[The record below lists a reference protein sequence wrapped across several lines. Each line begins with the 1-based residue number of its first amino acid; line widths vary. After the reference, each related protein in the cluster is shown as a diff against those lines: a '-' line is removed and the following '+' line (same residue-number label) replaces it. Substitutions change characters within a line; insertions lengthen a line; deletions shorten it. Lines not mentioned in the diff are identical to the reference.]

1 MKRQAFCSGL
11 VQVHKCDR
19 SCSTFLSK
27 LRPQVAIKLT
37 IAVLSAITYVVPGWA
52 QTPPQTASP
61 DSAIPTETD
70 SDNHPSPN
78 STSNSDPANNEVAA
92 DEDAQVPAEDTT
104 STEAVPE
111 AYTLGTGDRINI
123 SIFGAPDY
131 SGEALVLPDG
141 SLNLPTAGSVEVRGL
156 TLQAAAQAIAQQYAP
171 FVNRPR
177 VTVTLVSLRPVRVG
191 IAGAVNRPG
200 SYTLSSEEQS
210 EFPTLT
216 DAIQTA
222 GGITSRANLRQ
233 IQIRRQQ
240 PGSEQVINI
249 NLWEMLQSG
258 DLSKDI
264 VLHGGDTVFIPTAE
278 ALAPADAL
286 QLGTASF
293 APDTVR
299 VYVVGEVGSPGSI
312 DVPANTP
319 LNQAILAAGGF
330 NQLRAEADSVK
341 LVRLNPDGTVS
352 QQTVSVEFDQ
362 DVNED
367 SNPTLQNNDVIVVG
381 RSDLANF
388 SATTEMALGPF
399 GRIISSFLGILNI
412 FN

>member
-1 MKRQAFCSGL
+1 MMRQIFCSGFI
-11 VQVHKCDR
+11 QVHKDEYTSLTR
-19 SCSTFLSK
+19 LFQWVSLQYAFRLSSK
-27 LRPQVAIKLT
+27 LGIVALST
-37 IAVLSAITYVVPGWA
+37 ILCADLAFA
-52 QTPPQTASP
+52 QTMSPAS
-61 DSAIPTETD
+61 SPT
-70 SDNHPSPN
+70 SN
-78 STSNSDPANNEVAA
+78 STSSGTPEIL
-92 DEDAQVPAEDTT
+92 
-104 STEAVPE
+104 SE
-111 AYTLGTGDRINI
+111 AYTLGTGDRISI
-123 SIFGAPDY
+123 SIFGAPEY

-141 SLNLPTAGSVEVRGL
+141 SLNLPTAGSVAVRGM
-156 TLQAAAQAIAQQYAP
+156 TLQQAAQAIAQKYAP
-171 FVNRPR
+171 FVNRPH

-200 SYTLSSEEQS
+200 SYTLSSEEKS

-216 DAIQTA
+216 DAIQSA
-222 GGITSRANLRQ
+222 GGITSRADLRQ

-240 PGSEQVINI
+240 PDAEQVIDI

-264 VLHGGDTVFIPTAE
+264 VLHGGDTIFIPTADT
-278 ALAPADAL
+278 LTPADAL

-293 APDTVR
+293 APDTVT
-299 VYVVGEVGSPGSI
+299 VYVVGEVGSPGAVN
-312 DVPANTP
+312 VPANTP
-319 LNQAILAAGGF
+319 LNQAILAAGGL
-330 NQLRAEADSVK
+330 NQLRAESDSVK

-352 QQTVSVEFDQ
+352 QQTVAVQFDQ
-362 DVNED
+362 DVNEV

-388 SATTEMALGPF
+388 AATTELALGPF

>member
-1 MKRQAFCSGL
+1 MTKQDSSPGL
-11 VQVHKCDR
+11 VRVHESDR
-19 SCSTFLSK
+19 SSSIQFSK
-27 LRPQVAIKLT
+27 LTTLTTKLAFGLT
-37 IAVLSAITYVVPGWA
+37 IAVLGIMAYASSTVA
-52 QTPPQTASP
+52 Q
-61 DSAIPTETD
+61 
-70 SDNHPSPN
+70 PSVN
-78 STSNSDPANNEVAA
+78 SEMTTVE
-92 DEDAQVPAEDTT
+92 EDAEDIESVSEGSSSNTT
-104 STEAVPE
+104 DAIPE
-111 AYTLGTGDRINI
+111 AYTLGTGDRISI

-141 SLNLPTAGSVEVRGL
+141 SLNLPTAGSVAVRGM
-156 TLQAAAQAIAQQYAP
+156 TLQQAAQAIAQQYAP
-171 FVNRPR
+171 FVNRPH

-200 SYTLSSEEQS
+200 SYTLSEEQS

-240 PGSEQVINI
+240 PGSEQVIDI

-264 VLHGGDTVFIPTAE
+264 VLHGGDTIFIPTAE

-293 APDTVR
+293 APDNVT
-299 VYVVGEVGSPGSI
+299 VYVVGEVGSPGEI
-312 DVPANTP
+312 NVPANTP
-319 LNQAILAAGGF
+319 LNQAILAAGGL
-330 NQLRAEADSVK
+330 NQLRAESDSVK

-352 QQTVSVEFDQ
+352 QQTVAVQFDQ

-388 SATTEMALGPF
+388 AATTEMALGPF

>member
-1 MKRQAFCSGL
+1 MTKQDSSPGL
-11 VQVHKCDR
+11 VRVHESDR
-19 SCSTFLSK
+19 SSSIQFSK
-27 LRPQVAIKLT
+27 LTTLTTKLAFGLT
-37 IAVLSAITYVVPGWA
+37 IAVLGIMAYASSTVA
-52 QTPPQTASP
+52 Q
-61 DSAIPTETD
+61 
-70 SDNHPSPN
+70 PSVN
-78 STSNSDPANNEVAA
+78 SEMTTVEDVE
-92 DEDAQVPAEDTT
+92 EDAEDIESVSEGSSSNTT
-104 STEAVPE
+104 DAIPE
-111 AYTLGTGDRINI
+111 AYTLGTGDRISI

-141 SLNLPTAGSVEVRGL
+141 SLNLPTAGSVAVRGM
-156 TLQAAAQAIAQQYAP
+156 TLQQAAQAIAQQYAP
-171 FVNRPR
+171 FVNRPH

-200 SYTLSSEEQS
+200 SYTLSEEQS

-240 PGSEQVINI
+240 PGSEQVIDI

-264 VLHGGDTVFIPTAE
+264 VLHGGDTIFIPTAE

-293 APDTVR
+293 APDNVT
-299 VYVVGEVGSPGSI
+299 VYVVGEVGSPGEI
-312 DVPANTP
+312 NVPANTP
-319 LNQAILAAGGF
+319 LNQAILAAGGL
-330 NQLRAEADSVK
+330 NQLRAESDSVK

-352 QQTVSVEFDQ
+352 QQTVAVQFDQ

-388 SATTEMALGPF
+388 AATTEMALGPF

>member
-1 MKRQAFCSGL
+1 LGTKSMTKQDSSPGL
-11 VQVHKCDR
+11 VRVHESDR
-19 SCSTFLSK
+19 SSSIQFSK
-27 LRPQVAIKLT
+27 LTTLTTKLAFGLT
-37 IAVLSAITYVVPGWA
+37 IAVLGIMAYASSTVA
-52 QTPPQTASP
+52 Q
-61 DSAIPTETD
+61 
-70 SDNHPSPN
+70 PSVN
-78 STSNSDPANNEVAA
+78 SEMTTVEDVE
-92 DEDAQVPAEDTT
+92 EDAEDIESVSEGSSSNTT
-104 STEAVPE
+104 DAIPE
-111 AYTLGTGDRINI
+111 AYTLGTGDRISI

-141 SLNLPTAGSVEVRGL
+141 SLNLPTAGSVAVRGM
-156 TLQAAAQAIAQQYAP
+156 TLQQAAQAIAQQYAP
-171 FVNRPR
+171 FVNRPH

-200 SYTLSSEEQS
+200 SYTLSEEQS

-240 PGSEQVINI
+240 PGSEQVIDI

-264 VLHGGDTVFIPTAE
+264 VLHGGDTIFIPTAE

-293 APDTVR
+293 APDNVT
-299 VYVVGEVGSPGSI
+299 VYVVGEVGSPGEI
-312 DVPANTP
+312 NVPANTP
-319 LNQAILAAGGF
+319 LNQAILAAGGL
-330 NQLRAEADSVK
+330 NQLRAESDSVK

-352 QQTVSVEFDQ
+352 QQTVAVQFDQ

-388 SATTEMALGPF
+388 AATTEMALGPF

>member
-1 MKRQAFCSGL
+1 MKKQSSPSSRLWQWWCRRLHWG
-11 VQVHKCDR
+11 R
-19 SCSTFLSK
+19 SSQLA
-27 LRPQVAIKLT
+27 LI
-37 IAVLSAITYVVPGWA
+37 VLSIVVCAGPALALPAVESADPSGEPT
-52 QTPPQTASP
+52 QPEGQNLPSGNRPSEP
-61 DSAIPTETD
+61 DSRVIESAESAEPAAAI
-70 SDNHPSPN
+70 
-78 STSNSDPANNEVAA
+78 
-92 DEDAQVPAEDTT
+92 
-104 STEAVPE
+104 PE

-123 SIFGAPDY
+123 AIFGAPDY

-141 SLNLPTAGSVEVRGL
+141 SLNLPTAGSVAVKGM
-156 TLQAAAQAIAQQYAP
+156 TLQEAAQAIATQYAP
-171 FVNRPR
+171 FVNRPY

-233 IQIRRQQ
+233 IQVRRQQ
-240 PGSEQVINI
+240 PGSDQVIDI

-264 VLHGGDTVFIPTAE
+264 VLHGGDTVYIPTAE
-278 ALAPADAL
+278 ALDPADAL

-293 APDTVR
+293 SPETVT
-299 VYVVGEVGSPGSI
+299 VYVVGEVKSPGTI
-312 DVPANTP
+312 NIPQNTP

-330 NQLRAEADSVK
+330 DQLRAETNSVQ

-352 QQTVSVEFDQ
+352 QQDIDVQFDQ
-362 DVNED
+362 DVSEA

-388 SATTEMALGPF
+388 AATTELALGPF
-399 GRIISSFLGILNI
+399 GRILSSFLGILNI

>member
-1 MKRQAFCSGL
+1 MS
-11 VQVHKCDR
+11 
-19 SCSTFLSK
+19 
-27 LRPQVAIKLT
+27 P
-37 IAVLSAITYVVPGWA
+37 
-52 QTPPQTASP
+52 AS
-61 DSAIPTETD
+61 SPT
-70 SDNHPSPN
+70 SN
-78 STSNSDPANNEVAA
+78 STSSGTPEIL
-92 DEDAQVPAEDTT
+92 
-104 STEAVPE
+104 SE
-111 AYTLGTGDRINI
+111 AYTLGTGDRISI
-123 SIFGAPDY
+123 SIFGAPEY

-141 SLNLPTAGSVEVRGL
+141 SLNLPTAGSVAVRGM
-156 TLQAAAQAIAQQYAP
+156 TLQQAAQAIAQKYAP
-171 FVNRPR
+171 FVNRPY

-200 SYTLSSEEQS
+200 SYTLSSEEKS

-216 DAIQTA
+216 DAIQSA
-222 GGITSRANLRQ
+222 GGITSRADLRQ

-240 PGSEQVINI
+240 PDAEQVIDI

-264 VLHGGDTVFIPTAE
+264 VLHGGDTIFIPTADT
-278 ALAPADAL
+278 LTPADAL

-293 APDTVR
+293 APDTVT
-299 VYVVGEVGSPGSI
+299 VYVVGEVGSPGAVN
-312 DVPANTP
+312 VPANTP
-319 LNQAILAAGGF
+319 LNQAILAAGGL
-330 NQLRAEADSVK
+330 NQLRAESDSVK

-352 QQTVSVEFDQ
+352 QQTVAVQFDQ
-362 DVNED
+362 DVNEA

-388 SATTEMALGPF
+388 AATTELALGPF